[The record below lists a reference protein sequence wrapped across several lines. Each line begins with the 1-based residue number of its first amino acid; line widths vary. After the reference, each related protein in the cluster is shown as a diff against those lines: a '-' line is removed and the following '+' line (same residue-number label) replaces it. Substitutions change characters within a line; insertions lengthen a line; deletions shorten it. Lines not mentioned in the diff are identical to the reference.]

1 MTEIALMLV
10 LGIVPAVLVVLVW
23 GRLFGRRMGDLHQW
37 VTDHRTRLERL
48 ERECA
53 AISGQL
59 GNLPKGDAKV
69 DRLGKHLAQLA
80 TDLQTE
86 REALEARLQV
96 VEREQVNLNR
106 RQESL
111 AQGSAPP
118 RELTDASQRAASPVV
133 GEVLELIGQGIEPAE
148 VARRTG
154 LQLGEVELI
163 RALRSFAGKEQTR
176 P

>member
-1 MTEIALMLV
+1 MTEYALML
-10 LGIVPAVLVVLVW
+10 GISIVPAVLVLLVW

-37 VTDHRTRLERL
+37 VTDQRTRLERL
-48 ERECA
+48 EREFA
-53 AISGQL
+53 ALAGQL
-59 GNLPKGDAKV
+59 GSQPKSDAKI
-69 DRLGKHLAQLA
+69 DRLGKQLAQLA

-86 REALEARLQV
+86 REALETRLQV
-96 VEREQVNLNR
+96 AEREQINLGR
-106 RQESL
+106 RLESM
-111 AQGSAPP
+111 AQGSAAP
-118 RELTDASQRAASPVV
+118 RDLSDTPQRAASPVV
-133 GEVLELIGQGIEPAE
+133 GEVLELIGQGVEPAE